1 MSLPA
6 NVPESN
12 DNNFKAFVEHAV
24 DGMFVIDAAGFI
36 RFANP
41 AATALFAGETKEIVG
56 FHLGVPAIQ
65 TPTELILPHAGGIR
79 YVEMVATDI
88 LWDGRVAHLASL
100 RDITDRKQAADT
112 LRKSEELFRLL
123 TETVKDFAIISLDPQ
138 GRVVTWN
145 DGARRLEG
153 YEKTQIIG
161 QSMECLYSPEDR
173 STGKPAQL
181 LEQAAA
187 AGRCEDEGW
196 RVRKDGTRFYA
207 NVVLTAMRN
216 AAGKLV
222 GFVKIT
228 RDITER
234 EEAEQRMRGRLEH
247 LKLLDHITRAV
258 AERQDLKSI
267 FQVVVRSLEDSLE
280 IAFACMYLYDPAG
293 KVLRVSCVGAKSAAL
308 ARTLVLEEHSS
319 VDVDANGLQL
329 CVSGQLVYEP
339 DISKVR
345 LPFAAGLA
353 SGGLRSLVMAPL
365 RCESR
370 VLGMMIVA
378 RREARGFSSA
388 ECEFL
393 RQLSEHVALAVQHA
407 QLYESLKQA
416 YEDLHR
422 TRDAAMQEERL
433 RALGQMA
440 SGIAHDI
447 NNALSPVSLYT
458 ESLLETEKNLSEHA
472 RTYLETIQRAVD
484 DVAHTVARLREFYR
498 EREQQI
504 ELAPVDANLMLQQV
518 LALTKARWSDQALQS
533 GVMIQTRTELAPD
546 LPRIMG
552 VEAEI
557 REALTNLVFNAVD
570 AMPEGGT
577 LTLRSRLI
585 GAASSGSVV
594 VEVAD
599 SGVGMDEETRHKCP
613 EPFFTTKG
621 ERGTGLGLAMVFG
634 MVERHSASIEI
645 DSAPGDGT
653 TVRLRFS
660 VATAALDPPKQSPEA
675 LQVPSRLR
683 LLLVDDDPVLLK
695 SLRDALEADGHVI
708 AAMDGGKAGIAEFN
722 AALERSEPYAAVIT
736 DLGMPYVD
744 GRKVAAAIKLRSPA
758 TPVILLTG
766 WGQRMI
772 AEEPTP
778 THVDRVLAKPPKLRE
793 VREALSELCQPR
805 APGPAA

>member
-1 MSLPA
+1 
-6 NVPESN
+6 
-12 DNNFKAFVEHAV
+12 
-24 DGMFVIDAAGFI
+24 MFVIDAEGFI

-41 AATALFAGETKEIVG
+41 AATALFAHETRDIVG

-65 TPTELILPHAGGIR
+65 EPTELILPQADGIR
-79 YVEMVATDI
+79 YVEMIATDI
-88 LWDGRVAHLASL
+88 LWDGRAAHLASL
-100 RDITDRKQAADT
+100 RDVTERKHAADT
-112 LRKSEELFRLL
+112 VRKSEEHFRLL
-123 TETVKDFAIISLDPQ
+123 TEDVKDYAIISLDPR
-138 GRVVTWN
+138 GHVVTWN
-145 DGARRLEG
+145 QGAGRIKG
-153 YEKTQIIG
+153 YDKAEIIG
-161 QSMECLYSPEDR
+161 QSMERFYSPEDR
-173 STGKPAQL
+173 RTAKPARL

-187 AGRCEDEGW
+187 TGRCEDEGW

-234 EEAEQRMRGRLEH
+234 EEAERRTRGQLEH
-247 LKLLDHITRAV
+247 MRLLDHITCAV
-258 AERQDLKSI
+258 GERQDLNSI
-267 FQVVVRSLEDSLE
+267 FQVVLGSLENSLQ
-280 IAFACMYLYDPAG
+280 IPFGCMCLYDPTANA
-293 KVLRVSCVGAKSAAL
+293 LRVSCVGAKSVAL
-308 ARTLVLEEHSS
+308 ARKLVMEERAPI
-319 VDVDANGLQL
+319 DVDANGLQR
-329 CVSGQLVYEP
+329 CIRGELVYEP
-339 DISKVR
+339 DIGNVR
-345 LPFAAGLA
+345 FPFPARLA
-353 SGGLRSLVMAPL
+353 RVGLRSLVLAPL
-365 RCESR
+365 RCESQ
-370 VLGMMIVA
+370 VLGILIVA
-378 RREARGFSSA
+378 RRDANSFSRD

-416 YEDLHR
+416 YDDLRR

-458 ESLLETEKNLSEHA
+458 ESLLETEKNLSEKA
-472 RTYLETIQRAVD
+472 RGYLETIQRAVD

-498 EREQQI
+498 EREPQI
-504 ELAPVDANLMLQQV
+504 ELTLVDANLMVQQV
-518 LALTKARWSDQALQS
+518 LALTKARWSDQPLQN
-533 GVMIQTRTELAPD
+533 GVVIQTRTELAPE

-577 LTLRSRLI
+577 LTLRSRLV
-585 GAASSGSVV
+585 GAASSGSVI

-599 SGVGMDEETRHKCP
+599 TGVGMDEETREKCMV
-613 EPFFTTKG
+613 PFFTTKG

-634 MVERHSASIEI
+634 MVERHSANIEI
-645 DSAPGDGT
+645 DSAPGNGT
-653 TVRLRFS
+653 TVRLRFA
-660 VATAALDPPKQSPEA
+660 VATAAVVQPKPSLEA

-708 AAMDGGKAGIAEFN
+708 AAVEGGKAAIVEFN
-722 AALERSEPYAAVIT
+722 AALERGEPYAVVIT

-744 GRKVAAAIKLRSPA
+744 GRKVAAAIKVTSPA

-772 AEEPTP
+772 AEEETP
-778 THVDRVLAKPPKLRE
+778 AHVDRVLAKPPKLRE
-793 VREALSELCQPR
+793 VREALAQLCRP
-805 APGPAA
+805 PVP